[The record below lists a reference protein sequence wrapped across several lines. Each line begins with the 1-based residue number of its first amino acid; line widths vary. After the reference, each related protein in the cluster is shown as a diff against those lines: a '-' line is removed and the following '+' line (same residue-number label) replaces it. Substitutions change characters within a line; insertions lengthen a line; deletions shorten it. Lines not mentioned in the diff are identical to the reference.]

1 MTSGFPLPASG
12 PSAVAGLVLM
22 GGRASRMGGGDKA
35 LIAIAGRPALDR
47 LLERFSPQV
56 GALALSANGDPAR
69 FSAYGLPILAD
80 APDGPEGPLA
90 GVLSGLAWA
99 STIPRATHLA
109 TAPGDAPCPPLDLVA
124 RLSAVAGEGAAVAEG
139 ARGVEPLHALWP
151 LGAVS
156 RLRTLVAEGVASP
169 KRALELLGAGRVA
182 FHDPLAFA
190 DLDEPADVA
199 RIEQAIRG
207 R

>member
-1 MTSGFPLPASG
+1 MASALPLLACGRP
-12 PSAVAGLVLM
+12 AVAGLVLM

-47 LLERFSPQV
+47 LLERLSPQV

-69 FSAYGLPILAD
+69 FAAYGLPVLAD
-80 APDGPEGPLA
+80 APDGPAGPLA

-99 STIPRATHLA
+99 SAIPGVTHLA

-124 RLSAVAGEGAAVAEG
+124 RLSTAAADGAAAAEG
-139 ARGVEPLHALWP
+139 PRGVEPLHALWP
-151 LGAVS
+151 IAAAS
-156 RLRTLVAEGVASP
+156 RLRALVEEGVVSP
-169 KRALELLGAGRVA
+169 RRALELLGGNRVA
-182 FHDPLAFA
+182 FRDPLAFA

-199 RIEQAIRG
+199 RIEAALGER
-207 R
+207 